1 MTRRAAALLPLCNLI
16 IASVLALSVDR
27 AAAQPA
33 LDFVWGHPAPQGDT
47 VYGFAFADADH
58 GWAVCGGGGV
68 LATTDGGVSWARR
81 ATVAGHPH
89 LYDVARLP
97 GGALVATGTGAALFV
112 GTPDG
117 AAWSTPPHPATGKL
131 LDVALRPDG
140 GVSVVGDQG
149 ALLVSLDG
157 GATWASRG
165 LPTTENLRHHCWT
178 SDQTCFVATSARLWR
193 SDDAGLGWTPVV
205 PSQFFGLN
213 EVFFTDPLTG
223 YANEDFDT
231 WTTTDGGLT
240 WIQGTNFNAPLY
252 RHRTEP
258 LTATHWLAVAAG
270 EGGELWETSD
280 AGQTWTQHLNRN
292 VNGFQSLYRAPGGR
306 VFFGS
311 DAGDLYRTDDGGQT
325 YVNATANLCD
335 VAPGAP
341 MNFLMRRP
349 DGVAF
354 AATQPSI
361 SIDPQEWLRSDD
373 GGLHWARLADAPA
386 FRWAADGA
394 FFDDQAGVVGSYGDI
409 ARTNDGGATW
419 QETAL
424 PAGHR
429 VWRFALPAADR
440 FFVSTYTT
448 GGGGGL
454 FVSTDG
460 GAAWTP
466 VAGGLPA
473 SFMGAALAFLDA
485 QRGWLCART
494 GTTPRLFRTVDG
506 GAQWTEV
513 AMTGLGDT
521 VDSFHWF
528 DAQTGLACG
537 RTVNCTGIFR
547 TTDGGAHWTQVDATR
562 ANRFSFRDPLHG
574 VACMSSSTPLRHTAD
589 GGLTW
594 QVVASPFD
602 GGQPRLGDGAVTV
615 ALALDDG
622 WLLGGQNNRL
632 VVGRD
637 AQPAAAPP
645 PPAGAPGAPAARLV
659 GSDPN
664 PFNPRTVIALRA
676 ERAGPVRLAV
686 HDVRGRCV
694 RHLLAT
700 RMDAGEVRRV
710 AWDGR
715 DDAGRA
721 MPAGLY
727 LARLESAGGVDGRK
741 LLLVK

>member
-1 MTRRAAALLPLCNLI
+1 MIRRVAARQPLCKVFIFNIVTLW
-16 IASVLALSVDR
+16 VCT

-33 LDFVWGHPAPQGDT
+33 LDFVWGHPAPQGNT
-47 VYGFAFADADH
+47 IYGFAFADADH

-68 LATTDGGVSWARR
+68 LATTDGGVSWTRR
-81 ATVAGHPH
+81 AAVPGRPH
-89 LYDVARLP
+89 LYDVALLAD
-97 GGALVATGTGAALFV
+97 GTLVAAGTGAGLFV
-112 GTPDG
+112 GAAG
-117 AAWSTPPHPATGKL
+117 GVAWSTPAHPATGKL

-140 GVSVVGDQG
+140 AVSVVGDAG
-149 ALLVSLDG
+149 AVLLSTDG
-157 GATWASRG
+157 GLTWVNRG
-165 LPTTENLRHHCWT
+165 IPTTENLRYHCWT
-178 SDQTCFVATSARLWR
+178 SDQVCVVVTSAGAWR
-193 SDDAGLGWTPVV
+193 TVDAGLSWTPVITG
-205 PSQFFGLN
+205 QFFGLN

-231 WTTTDGGLT
+231 WTTTDGGAT
-240 WIQGTNFNAPLY
+240 WTQHSNFTAPLY

-270 EGGELWETSD
+270 EGGELWETFD
-280 AGQTWTQHLNRN
+280 AGQTWAQRLNRN

-311 DAGDLYRTDDGGQT
+311 DAGDLLRTDDGGQT
-325 YVNATANLCD
+325 ISNAAANQGD
-335 VAPGAP
+335 AAPGVP

-349 DGVAF
+349 DGVVF
-354 AATQPSI
+354 AATQPSVA
-361 SIDPQEWLRSDD
+361 SDPQLWLRSDD

-386 FRWAADGA
+386 FRWATDGA
-394 FFDDQAGVVGSYGDI
+394 FFDDQTGVVGSYADI
-409 ARTNDGGATW
+409 ARTSDGGATW
-419 QETAL
+419 QESAL
-424 PAGHR
+424 PTGQR

-440 FFVSTYTT
+440 FFVTTYTT

-454 FVSTDG
+454 YVSVDG
-460 GAAWTP
+460 GAVWTP
-466 VAGGLPA
+466 VTGGLPA
-473 SFMGAALAFLDA
+473 SFLGAALAFLDS
-485 QRGWLCART
+485 QNGWLSCRT
-494 GTTPRLFRTVDG
+494 GTTPRLFRTTDG
-506 GAQWTEV
+506 GAHWTEV

-547 TTDGGAHWTQVDATR
+547 TIDGGAHWTQVDATR
-562 ANRFSFRDPLHG
+562 TNRFSFRDPLHG

-594 QVVASPFD
+594 QVVPSPFD

-637 AQPAAAPP
+637 AQPAATP
-645 PPAGAPGAPAARLV
+645 PPADPAGIPAARLV
-659 GSDPN
+659 GVEPN

-676 ERAGPVRLAV
+676 ERAGAVRLAV
-686 HDVRGRCV
+686 YDLRGRCV

-700 RMDAGEVRRV
+700 PMQAGEIRRV